1 MRRLSLSLIAA
12 FSVLTGSAQAES
24 QIPPNLFPPPGVVLI
39 GQFAASGVQIYQC
52 SLVGS
57 ALQWTFVAPQAT
69 LVNAQNQVFAQ
80 HSAGPTW
87 EATDGSK
94 VVGQV
99 LQSAPSPIG
108 AIPWLLLSGMPSGNG
123 VLSGT
128 RFIQR
133 LNTVGGA
140 LSGGCSPSG
149 SQQQVNYT
157 ADYAFYR

>member
-12 FSVLTGSAQAES
+12 FSVLTGSAHA
-24 QIPPNLFPPPGVVLI
+24 QIPANLFPAPGAVLI
-39 GQFAASGVQIYQC
+39 GQFPASGVQIYQC

-57 ALQWTFVAPQAT
+57 ALQWTFVAPRAT

-80 HSAGPTW
+80 HYAGPTW

-94 VVGQV
+94 VVGQMM
-99 LQSAPSPIG
+99 QSAPSPIG

-149 SQQQVNYT
+149 SQQEVNYT
-157 ADYAFYR
+157 ADYVFFR